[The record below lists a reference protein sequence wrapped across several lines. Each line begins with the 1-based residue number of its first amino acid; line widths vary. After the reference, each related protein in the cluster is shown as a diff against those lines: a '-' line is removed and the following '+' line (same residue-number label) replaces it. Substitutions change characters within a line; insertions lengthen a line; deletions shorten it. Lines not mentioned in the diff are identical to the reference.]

1 MFCALSRATAF
12 KRKVRPFI
20 ITAVVFVVATVA
32 GSAIFFVIL
41 PGPTPQEG
49 FKPIR
54 ESTRPAAGRRP
65 LKHAITPTESVVE
78 TPSWKAFPICLPQET
93 LSPEIDGRFT
103 GVVLGVCLLCS
114 LAGCEFAK
122 QQVLL
127 GFRRYFPLAQLVP
140 QRGGLEV
147 QTGIEES
154 IGCDLCIELF
164 RSLASKDL
172 RRGCQLAGYRFV
184 ALYLGGYTIIWL
196 PARPDGFRVV
206 TLGESHNQSWIQA
219 PLSVNSTHTH

>member
-1 MFCALSRATAF
+1 MFCASSRATAL
-12 KRKVRPFI
+12 KRNVRPFI
-20 ITAVVFVVATVA
+20 IAAIVLMVVTVA
-32 GSAIFFVIL
+32 GSTIFLVIL
-41 PGPTPQEG
+41 TGPTPQEG
-49 FKPIR
+49 FKPLR

-65 LKHAITPTESVVE
+65 LKHPISPTESVVE
-78 TPSWKAFPICLPQET
+78 TPSWKSFPICLPQET
-93 LSPEIDGRFT
+93 SPPGTDGRFT

-154 IGCDLCIELF
+154 IGCALCIELF

-172 RRGCQLAGYRFV
+172 RRSCQLAGYRFV

-196 PARPDGFRVV
+196 PARPDWFRVV
-206 TLGESHNQSWIQA
+206 TLGESYDQSWIQA
-219 PLSVNSTHTH
+219 PLICLESN